1 MQRPISV
8 QAKRVY
14 DAILDLER
22 RLGRRPSQQE
32 VALAAGYKSKG
43 SANKYIKE
51 LERAGWLQR
60 DYWGLSTLRPTG

>member
-1 MQRPISV
+1 MQRPVSV

-14 DAILDLER
+14 DAILDFER
-22 RLGRRPSQQE
+22 SVGRRPSQQE
-32 VALAAGYKSKG
+32 VAVAAGYKSKG

-51 LERAGWLQR
+51 LERAGWLTR